1 MREARELARQAH
13 VLSAARAA
21 TPGAGEA
28 RGHEEAAERHVA
40 LSAQEQEMV
49 GRRAAEEAR

>member
-13 VLSAARAA
+13 VLSAARAG
-21 TPGAGEA
+21 TTGAGEA
-28 RGHEEAAERHVA
+28 RGQEEAVERHVA